1 MADLKQALND
11 FVATSNSGKYEDE
24 EVLMS
29 KFPELKG
36 YDKNVLNDY
45 LATSNSGKYESEDE
59 LNSKF
64 PELFEEDK
72 KKKLKSKPTSPKRQS
87 VLESKKTVS
96 NTLLDTGIQK
106 KVSGQASLNGKFNVG
121 SSGYIGEVKP
131 FEDKTILKPTQEQT
145 DAYIENERKKK
156 IDLANKAYEYAKSNV
171 DIEKSKERLNDEVDN
186 NQFTDAIVQFAK
198 NKFNYSI
205 GEPLT
210 KINEYLGGDKDFKIG
225 EYKPLQNELKQ
236 ARKELFEEDPKKK
249 YSQEQVLDRAKKIF
263 IDNDVQSQF
272 HSYVDSYLPSGYD
285 REGVWKELKLKQL
298 RSNDVLRS
306 KIASAEL
313 FKTQIEEFQKFVKE
327 ANEKGPT
334 EEDFIKFK
342 ELKEKALFASD
353 GLSHLSKNYD
363 SLLKEAK
370 SDEEKIEL
378 FKYNYDNYDKSAD
391 LMYGS
396 LANIVGGATKLLGE
410 TNKFSA
416 NKLGVTNEFGQL
428 LSDVGSDL
436 MGDAEEATKP
446 YYRYKATR
454 INNFSD
460 LGSVAVQLG
469 SEQLPVLA
477 TMYLGGNVGMLAT
490 SMSSGGQKIKELED
504 GAKVPFGRIY
514 TDGQKLAAGWLYAGA
529 EFIPEKLGTGRIFK
543 DIERTVASASSASR
557 RLFKESL
564 YKTTFKGIG
573 KYSYYSGL
581 EGGTEL
587 LTAEGQIKIDEDL
600 LDIVKSDFDKKE
612 MRSESYLS
620 GMGMG
625 GSMAI
630 IGGGLG
636 FVAAQSRLYSENKDL
651 KEVQDILKRVGAI
664 QSEIDSNV
672 LLSSKEKTELF
683 KEMNKLN
690 NKAFEVVARNAEKGS
705 TLSVEE
711 KSNLLDINLAQ
722 NKLKEDYQAIL
733 DSNYSKE
740 IKNAK
745 IKEAKQEFKDLE
757 NKRSTI
763 LNGDFNKLT
772 NLSNEEQIRLKDLA
786 QRKLREELN
795 PDGTKNIKLD
805 DKQITEEAIKIY
817 ESEKSTT
824 LEKPQVEELGNVES
838 PVSEIENKQKVEELR
853 SEEQNELSEKLP
865 EAERK
870 EDGKVD
876 VEKLSTE
883 DKAVYDEVYDKYD
896 KLITPLLEKPQ
907 VEELGDVQTPVAD
920 DKKSDY
926 KAISQQVLDN
936 NQLNTVRASLRA
948 SSPDSLAL
956 EVLDAIAGKKSADFG
971 DDSLNQAVDD
981 AIQNGV
987 SIGTVANLIMED
999 DVLSNKN
1006 GIDSKRKA
1014 IDYALNIG
1022 GKGTILK
1029 AGQEAVS
1036 ENQLEQ
1042 QPIEQDKGALDTA
1055 IDWLDE
1061 MDVDL
1066 KKFGEETLGINVP
1079 VVVARG
1085 AIKAMKVVAQ
1095 TAKTTQEIIDAGL
1108 EYVRQTDWY
1117 KAATAEEKIDADNK
1131 FTEYVN
1137 KKIDKIKESKLGNLA
1152 AKRKSA
1158 VTNLSKGRIDK
1169 DQFTLSTVGRFLAIN
1184 PKFIPDELKVEYS
1197 NMLNQ
1202 ISGRVIGIKDKKL
1215 FLQDMT
1221 LLTNK
1226 LEDSIIA
1233 PEEKVNEEKESNIEE
1248 TQAGIIENIGM
1259 LNSEDTIVSTTN
1271 LDNDSK
1277 QMVDFVRDSFNKG
1290 TKYSSG
1296 SELMNNWLNSLSKEE
1311 ANKFLKALDALNK
1324 GLVTSALSELK
1335 NSVDS
1340 FKRLEELK
1348 PVIESANKLTDIA
1361 LFSRFKAGINTLFG
1375 PKMFGNTEYSKSSL
1389 FQKMASMQKYAIDPI
1404 LGNVMDHPIYKTVFG
1419 KTGMQFG
1426 AHNTYKSKEQS
1437 RVLNPIEQD
1446 QHKFYN
1452 GNPRNIIASNIRQ
1465 TIYTIQRMHL
1475 LGGNPK
1481 VNKNVSEYI
1490 KNAVD
1495 RNSIAYEESTKKM
1508 IQEEYDKF
1516 LSIAG
1521 EDGANIEDYFN
1532 SLNNADKKMITSLDN
1547 FYSGDISSKAASTSY
1562 FDEQRALNLNNSKIY
1577 RPVDFF
1583 NNSKTMDSVQKAIA
1597 GMSEAFLNPS
1607 MKAGNLKEKTGATG
1621 SFDTALNFTQPM
1633 NTANSYLADVSLQYH
1648 VLNETRVT
1656 SDVLTKLISDSS
1668 LSKSHNQLV
1677 NMIQQMY
1684 VNSVDSFVN
1693 REYSDF
1699 GIFDKIQKSVVTSTL
1714 AGGVKA
1720 VSEFTSNVINSATHI
1735 KSLSIG
1741 MDVLGKINKEGIDFA
1756 QLIYNLKIPQG
1767 ERIIGDSKSAG
1778 NSDIPFEKR
1787 IASDKNLTNQVKAK
1801 LTEMYYRT
1809 RVVPGLENLIEK
1821 IHDGLIS
1828 SPDSVVAKPFI
1839 IGMFDKSFTEMNNG
1853 VPPDY
1858 KKISENDVEYMDK
1871 HRDIIESAV
1880 MDTDIVVSQVI
1891 SSKNPMTMAD
1901 QYVVSSKDSDMKK
1914 AITKVNSFFRNHQSA
1929 QGTGTYIAI
1938 KSAMNNGAIS
1948 KSEAAF
1954 ILAQKVASQAA
1965 YSIVNNKLKSLLFL
1979 GVVAPAFGIIPSS
1992 DEEEEDGEV
2001 LRDGIGALFGLAT
2014 ANMGSISANTA
2025 AYLGSIMEAEYG
2037 EELGI
2042 RSGDFNPSKS
2052 AIQSSYNPNKT
2063 TKENVSRLGASFIG
2077 AKGLVLDKGID
2088 IVQSIS
2094 EKDFVQAGRDVFS
2107 LTGKNLLYKD
2117 FEAQRKMIRYQGVP
2131 NIYEQ
2136 EKIIK
2141 SKNVVAI
2148 DRMDFQKKL
2157 FMEDV
2162 ARSYLNIKSKL
2173 NNKKI
2178 TNDEFIES
2186 SNKILSKINNVFIDL
2201 DNPYK
2206 MLQRIYKE
2214 EEAIEDIKKAIES
2227 GKIPSFYKEFKQKN
2241 STERAIWVSETL
2253 KKYEGKNIPSD
2264 VVREIEIYSRLGLI
2278 KNKEIDKIRIYKS
2291 KY

>member
-11 FVATSNSGKYEDE
+11 FVATSNSGKYSDE
-24 EVLMS
+24 ETLMS
-29 KFPELKG
+29 KFPELSG
-36 YDKNVLNDY
+36 YDKSVLNDY
-45 LATSNSGKYESEDE
+45 VATVNSGKYESDED

-64 PELFEEDK
+64 PEFFEEDK
-72 KKKLKSKPTSPKRQS
+72 KKNLKSKPSSPKKQS
-87 VLESKKTVS
+87 VLDLKKS
-96 NTLLDTGIQK
+96 SLNTTSGIEAQK
-106 KVSGQASLNGKFNVG
+106 KASVLGSSNGRFSVG

-131 FEDKTILKPTQEQT
+131 FADKTIVKPTQEQT
-145 DAYIENERKKK
+145 DLYLEKERQKKL
-156 IDLANKAYEYAKSNV
+156 DLANKAYQYAQENIDV
-171 DIEKSKERLNDEVDN
+171 ERSKEKLNDEIDN
-186 NQFTDAIVQFAK
+186 NQFTDFIIQFAK
-198 NKFNYSI
+198 NKYNRSI

-225 EYKPLQNELKQ
+225 KYKPLENELKQ
-236 ARKELFEEDPKKK
+236 ARKELFEEDSKKK
-249 YSQEQVLDRAKKIF
+249 YTQTDVLERAKKIF
-263 IDNDVQSQF
+263 IDNDVQDQI
-272 HSYVDSYLPSGYD
+272 HSNIDSYLPSGYD
-285 REGVWKELKLKQL
+285 REGIWKELKLSQL
-298 RSNDVLRS
+298 RSNDILRS
-306 KIASAEL
+306 KVASAEL
-313 FKTQIEEFQKFVKE
+313 FKTQIKEFQDFVKE

-334 EEDFIKFK
+334 EEDLVKF
-342 ELKEKALFASD
+342 EDLKKKAIFASD
-353 GLSHLSKNYD
+353 GLTHLSKNYD
-363 SLLKEAK
+363 KFLKEART
-370 SDEEKIEL
+370 DQEKLEL

-396 LANIVGGATKLLGE
+396 LANIVGGTLKLAGQTGKSFMQWEGLGGE
-410 TNKFSA
+410 EDNIVS
-416 NKLGVTNEFGQL
+416 Q
-428 LSDVGSDL
+428 VGDDL
-436 MGDAEEATKP
+436 MSKAEEATKP
-446 YYRYKATR
+446 YFRYKATN
-454 INNFSD
+454 INSFSD
-460 LGSVAVQLG
+460 VGSLAVQLG
-469 SEQLPVLA
+469 SEQLI
-477 TMYLGGNVGMLAT
+477 TMASIYLGGNVGVLAT
-490 SMSSGGQKIKELED
+490 SMASGGQQIKAMED
-504 GAKVPFGRIY
+504 QAKQPFGKIY
-514 TDGQKLAAGWLYAGA
+514 SDGEKLAAGWLYAGT
-529 EFIPEKLGTGRIFK
+529 EFIPTKIGAARIFK
-543 DIERTVASASSASR
+543 DIEKTIASASSASR
-557 RLFKESL
+557 KLFTDSLFKQTL
-564 YKTTFKGIG
+564 KGIG
-573 KYSYYSGL
+573 KIGYYSGL
-581 EGGTEL
+581 EGGTEY
-587 LTAEGQIKIDEDL
+587 LTAEGQIKVDEDL
-600 LDIVKSDFDKKE
+600 LGIIKSDFDKKE
-612 MRSESYLS
+612 LRSESFLTGL
-620 GMGMG
+620 GMGKAMG
-625 GSMAI
+625 I
-630 IGGGLG
+630 VGGGLG
-636 FVAAQSRLYSENKDL
+636 FVAAQSKLYSDNKDL
-651 KEVQDILKRVGAI
+651 SQVQDLLKRVQVI
-664 QSEIDSNV
+664 QDEVDSNV

-690 NKAFEVVARNAEKGS
+690 NKAFEVVAKNANKGKKFS
-705 TLSVEE
+705 LEE
-711 KSNLLDINLAQ
+711 KSTLLDINLAQ
-722 NKLKEDYQAIL
+722 NELKGKYQEII

-745 IKEAKQEFKDLE
+745 IEETKQEFKALE
-757 NKRSTI
+757 DKRATI
-763 LNGDFNKLT
+763 LKGEFNKLT

-786 QRKLREELN
+786 QRKLRSELN
-795 PDGTKNIKLD
+795 PDGTKDIKLD
-805 DKQITEEAIKIY
+805 DKQITNEAIKIY
-817 ESEKSTT
+817 ESEQSSNI
-824 LEKPQVEELGNVES
+824 EKPQVEDLGEVVS
-838 PVSEIENKQKVEELR
+838 PIYETNSNDAKVEELR
-853 SEEQNELSEKLP
+853 SEEQSELKEKLP
-865 EAERK
+865 NAELN
-870 EDGKVD
+870 EEGKVD
-876 VEKLSTE
+876 EKKLSEE

-896 KLITPLLEKPQ
+896 KLITPLLEKPK
-907 VEELGDVQTPVAD
+907 VEELGEVQTPVAD
-920 DKKSDY
+920 EKSDY
-926 KAISQQVLDN
+926 KLISQRVLN
-936 NQLNTVRASLRA
+936 KSELNTIRASLRA
-948 SSPDSLAL
+948 SSPDSFTL
-956 EVLDAIAGKKSADFG
+956 EVLDAIAKGESADFG
-971 DDSLNQAVDD
+971 DDSLNQAIDD

-987 SIGTVANLIMED
+987 SINTVANLIMED
-999 DVLSNKN
+999 DGLSDNK
-1006 GIDSKRKA
+1006 GINSKRKA

-1029 AGQEAVS
+1029 AAQEAVS
-1036 ENQLEQ
+1036 NNQTEQ
-1042 QPIEQDKGALDTA
+1042 QPIEQYKGALDTA

-1085 AIKAMKVVAQ
+1085 AIKAMKVVAK

-1117 KAATAEEKIDADNK
+1117 KAATADEKIDADNK

-1137 KKIDKIKESKLGNLA
+1137 KKIDKIKESKIGNLA

-1158 VTNLSKGRIDK
+1158 ITNLSKGRIDK
-1169 DQFTLSTVGRFLAIN
+1169 DQFSLNTIGKFLAIN
-1184 PKFIPDELKVEYS
+1184 PKFIPDEMKVEYS
-1197 NMLNQ
+1197 NMLNK
-1202 ISGRVIGIKDKKL
+1202 IAGRYIDITDKKL

-1226 LEDSIIA
+1226 LENSIIT
-1233 PEEKVNEEKESNIEE
+1233 PDEKISEEKESNIEE
-1248 TQAGIIENIGM
+1248 SKSGIAENIDM

-1277 QMVDFVRDSFNKG
+1277 QIVDFVRDSFNKG

-1296 SELMNNWLNSLSKEE
+1296 SELMNNWLNSLSKED
-1311 ANKFLKALDALNK
+1311 AIKFLKALDALNK
-1324 GLVTSALSELK
+1324 GLVTSALSDLK

-1348 PVIESANKLTDIA
+1348 PVIQSANKLTDIA

-1389 FQKMASMQKYAIDPI
+1389 FQKMTSMQKYAIDPI
-1404 LGNVMDHPIYKTVFG
+1404 LGNVVDHPIYKTVFG

-1452 GNPRNIIASNIRQ
+1452 GNPRDIVASNIRQ

-1481 VNKNVSEYI
+1481 VHKNVAEYI
-1490 KNAVD
+1490 NNAVD
-1495 RNSIAYEESTKKM
+1495 RNSIAYEDSTKKM

-1521 EDGANIEDYFN
+1521 KDGSNIEDYFN
-1532 SLNNADKKMITSLDN
+1532 SLNGADKKMITALDN

-1562 FDEQRALNLNNSKIY
+1562 FDEQRSLNLNNSKIY

-1656 SDVLTKLISDSS
+1656 SDVLTKLISDKS

-1714 AGGVKA
+1714 AGGIKA
-1720 VSEFTSNVINSATHI
+1720 VSEFSSNVINSATHI
-1735 KSLSIG
+1735 KRVAAG
-1741 MDVLGKINKEGIDFA
+1741 MDILGEINKQGIDFA

-1787 IASDKNLTNQVKAK
+1787 IASNKDLTNEVRAK

-1809 RVVPGLENLIEK
+1809 KVIPGLENLIEK

-1853 VPPDY
+1853 IPPDY
-1858 KKISENDVEYMDK
+1858 KKISENNVEYMDK

-1901 QYVVSSKDSDMKK
+1901 QYVISSKDSDLKK

-1948 KSEAAF
+1948 KSEAAL

-1965 YSIVNNKLKSLLFL
+1965 YSIVNNKLKSLIFL
-1979 GVVAPAFGIIPSS
+1979 GVVAPVFGIIPSS
-1992 DEEEEDGEV
+1992 NDEEEGEV
-2001 LRDGIGALFGLAT
+2001 LRDGLGALFGLAT
-2014 ANMGSISANTA
+2014 SNMGSIPANSA
-2025 AYLGSIMEAEYG
+2025 AYIGSIMEAEYG
-2037 EELGI
+2037 EDLGI

-2063 TKENVSRLGASFIG
+2063 VKENATRLGASFIG

-2094 EKDFVQAGRDVFS
+2094 EKDFIQAGRDVFS
-2107 LTGKNLLYKD
+2107 LTGKNLMYKD

-2131 NIYEQ
+2131 NIEQQ

-2141 SKNVVAI
+2141 SKNSVAI

-2157 FMEDV
+2157 FMEDI
-2162 ARSYLNIKSKL
+2162 ARSHLSNMDKL
-2173 NNKKI
+2173 DNDKI
-2178 TNDEFIES
+2178 TKEEFKKLAEK
-2186 SNKILSKINNVFIDL
+2186 NLSKINDVFIDL
-2201 DNPYK
+2201 DNPYE
-2206 MLQRIYKE
+2206 MLQKAYRE
-2214 EEAIEDIKKAIES
+2214 EKDIKDIKKAIET
-2227 GKIPSFYKEFKQKN
+2227 GKIPSFYKKFKEKN
-2241 STERAIWVSETL
+2241 STERAIWVSEQL
-2253 KKYEGKNIPSD
+2253 DKYKGKSIPPEL
-2264 VVREIEIYSRLGLI
+2264 VREIEIYSRLGLI
-2278 KNKEIDKIRIYKS
+2278 KNNEIDKIRIYKS